1 MKFNMIIKLLVMMYT
16 VYARLELCEIKEIG
30 DSVVIEEDNLL
41 IHQDGPLNPLRG
53 YIMHKSGYMYNKRFY
68 APEIDTMYKL
78 EKIGK
83 VPYYYNSP
91 NYDYTRRP
99 VNDKAYKDICNSS
112 AKNEYFLRFHTQLIN
127 MFPCSDGAL
136 SIIAGR
142 PDAPTSFLL
151 KDELKDDCIYI
162 LAALLL
168 LSEQVGVSINAEIK
182 EKGNE
187 KLILKSADG
196 NTIYVDQSL
205 VLYKNKENSEEKIK
219 TYHTETVKLINFM
232 KHYAEDA
239 ITYVQQDGFIEP
251 TKYEQFV
258 EGKFLSTLQFL
269 IQSYIYEF
277 IDTKDKY
284 IKFVKAVHTLLND
297 QINNNTS
304 ITKKKKKSY
313 ERVL

>member
-1 MKFNMIIKLLVMMYT
+1 
-16 VYARLELCEIKEIG
+16 
-30 DSVVIEEDNLL
+30 
-41 IHQDGPLNPLRG
+41 
-53 YIMHKSGYMYNKRFY
+53 GYMYNKRFY

-78 EKIGK
+78 EKTGK
-83 VPYYYNSP
+83 VTDDGKPS
-91 NYDYTRRP
+91 YDYTRKP
-99 VNDKAYKDICNSS
+99 VNDKAYKDICNSP
-112 AKNEYFLRFHTQLIN
+112 ARNDYFLRFHTQLIN
-127 MFPCSDGAL
+127 IFPCSDGAL

-162 LAALLL
+162 LAALFL
-168 LSEQVGVSINAEIK
+168 LSEQVSISINAEIK

-232 KHYAEDA
+232 KHYAGDA
-239 ITYVQQDGFIEP
+239 ITCIQKEGFIEP
-251 TKYEQFV
+251 TTYEQFM
-258 EGKFLSTLQFL
+258 EGKFLSTSRFL

-277 IDTKDKY
+277 IDTK
-284 IKFVKAVHTLLND
+284 
-297 QINNNTS
+297 
-304 ITKKKKKSY
+304 
-313 ERVL
+313 